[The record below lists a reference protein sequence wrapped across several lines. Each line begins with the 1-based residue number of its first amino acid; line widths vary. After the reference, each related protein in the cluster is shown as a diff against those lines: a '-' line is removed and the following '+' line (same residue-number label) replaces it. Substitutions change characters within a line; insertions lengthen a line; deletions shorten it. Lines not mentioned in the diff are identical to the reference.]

1 MLQGKLYGSPQA
13 AVADIQDGS
22 TILVAGF
29 AGYGIAEGLLAALL
43 ELGSKDLA
51 IIYRDGPYSEMGT
64 GPLPAIENLVSG
76 GQVSKL
82 ISPIPY
88 SPGSGGAIEER
99 WQAGQLEIEIV
110 PQGILVERLRAGGA
124 GIGGVFL
131 PTAVATRFESGKEKR
146 SFDQGEAVLE
156 LPLKADYAFIKVA
169 EVDTLGNSIFDGSS
183 RNWAPVMA
191 MAARIT
197 IAEAERI
204 VEPGELDPE
213 AVISPG
219 IFVNRI
225 VAAT

>member
-29 AGYGIAEGLLAALL
+29 AGYGVAERLLSALL
-43 ELGSKDLA
+43 EVGSKDLTL
-51 IIYRDGPYSEMGT
+51 IYRDGPYSEIGS
-64 GPLPAIENLVSG
+64 GPLPSIENLVSN

-88 SPGSGGAIEER
+88 SPGGGGTIEEC

-131 PTAVATRFESGKEKR
+131 PTAVGTRFESGRER
-146 SFDQGEAVLE
+146 RTFPQGEAVLE
-156 LPLKADYAFIKVA
+156 LPLKADYALIKVA
-169 EVDTLGNSIFDGSS
+169 VADTLGNSIYDGSS

-197 IAEAERI
+197 VAEAERI

-213 AVISPG
+213 AIISPG

-225 VAAT
+225 VAAA

>member
-13 AVADIQDGS
+13 AVADIQSGS

-29 AGYGIAEGLLAALL
+29 AGYGIAEDLLAALV
-43 ELGSKDLA
+43 EVGSKDLTL
-51 IIYRDGPYSEMGT
+51 IYRDGPYSEMGC
-64 GPLPAIENLVSG
+64 GPLPAIENLVTN
-76 GQVSKL
+76 GQVSKM

-110 PQGILVERLRAGGA
+110 PQGILVERLRAAGA
-124 GIGGVFL
+124 GIGGIFL
-131 PTAVATRFESGKEKR
+131 PTAVGTRFEAGRER
-146 SFDQGEAVLE
+146 RTFPQGEAVLE
-156 LPLKADYAFIKVA
+156 MPLKADYAFIKVA
-169 EVDTLGNSIFDGSS
+169 AVDTLGNAIYDGSS

-213 AVISPG
+213 AIISPG

-225 VAAT
+225 VQAT